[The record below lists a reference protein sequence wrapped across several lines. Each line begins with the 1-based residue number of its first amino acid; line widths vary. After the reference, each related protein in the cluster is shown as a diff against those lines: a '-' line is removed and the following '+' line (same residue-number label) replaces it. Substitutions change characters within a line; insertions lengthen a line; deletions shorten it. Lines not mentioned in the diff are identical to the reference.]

1 MRDLKPN
8 EKKIKEYEKFILIE
22 VACPERKEI

>member
-1 MRDLKPN
+1 MRPLKPN
-8 EKKIKEYEKFILIE
+8 EKKIKEYKDFILIE

>member
-1 MRDLKPN
+1 MRPLKTN

-22 VACPERKEI
+22 VACPERKEL